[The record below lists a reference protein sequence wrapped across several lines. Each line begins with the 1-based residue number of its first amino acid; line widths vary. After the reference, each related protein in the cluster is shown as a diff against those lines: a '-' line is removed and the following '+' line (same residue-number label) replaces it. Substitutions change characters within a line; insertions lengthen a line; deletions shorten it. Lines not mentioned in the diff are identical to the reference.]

1 LMDRWLEQ
9 TKQNLQINKRMNRQ
23 TYGKMDIQAGGWA
36 GKQIERQT
44 DRWKGK
50 QIDGQTGGKD

>member
-1 LMDRWLEQ
+1 
-9 TKQNLQINKRMNRQ
+9 
-23 TYGKMDIQAGGWA
+23 MDIQAGGWA